1 MKASVPGFPQ
11 QTSFELDTPEPPA
24 NSVLE
29 RTTASRGRRQKK
41 QRSQSDSGN
50 APLRL
55 LRRAAV
61 ERKTGLSR
69 SSIYRLMSGD
79 DFPTPVQLSTHVVAW
94 IEAEI
99 DQWISRRVSASRSEA
114 RK

>member
-1 MKASVPGFPQ
+1 MKSSIPSFPQ
-11 QTSFELDTPEPPA
+11 QTSFDLDTPEPPA
-24 NSVLE
+24 VSPLE
-29 RTTASRGRRQKK
+29 RPTAVPGRRQKK
-41 QRSQSDSGN
+41 QYFQSHLGN

-69 SSIYRLMSGD
+69 SSIYRLMSGG

-114 RK
+114 HK